1 MGRWVFLIPALPA
14 AGAALLLL
22 AGKRIREP
30 LAGWI
35 ATALV
40 GGSFALSIAAALEVA
55 KAHGEERLMVVSLGE
70 WIKASKFS
78 AGFDFLVDPLSIVMI
93 LVVTGVGTLI
103 HLYSIGYMHGDPRF
117 ARFFAYLNLFAA
129 SMLVLVLG
137 NNMIL
142 MFLGWEGVGLCSY
155 LLISFWFEKDTAAAA
170 GKKAFVTNRVGDF
183 GFILGT
189 LLLFANA
196 GTLTIFG
203 GPGGGLVSAAPAML
217 TSGTITVATMLLFL
231 GATGK
236 SAQLPLLVWLPD
248 AMEGPTPVSALIHAA
263 TMVTAGV
270 YMIARLGPIFSAAPA
285 TMWVVATVGAITALV
300 AATIA
305 LVQTDLKKVLAYST
319 ISQLG
324 FMFTAV
330 GVGAFAMGVFHLVT
344 HAFFK
349 ALLFLGAGS
358 VMHAMNNTVDMR
370 NFGALKKKM
379 AITWGTWAV
388 GWLAIAGI
396 PPLAGFFSK
405 DAILAA
411 DFEHGIGG
419 KVIWGVLTVT
429 AFLTAVY
436 MSRATYLTFFG
447 EARWSESEYHP
458 HESPKTMT
466 IPLMVLAG
474 ATVLAGLLGVP
485 KILPLLAHWLEPSVG
500 EVHEPFGATQ
510 VILLVIATAVAVA
523 GIFTARAIWL
533 AKKAPER
540 GDLLARLP
548 GGSSLYR
555 FFENGWGIDP
565 LYRLVFVRGGSAL
578 TGAFKWIDTK
588 IIDGAVNGVARLVRG
603 GGSEASKAQTG
614 YVRNYA
620 LGIALG
626 VLLLFGGF
634 VLVQIVIGS

>member
-203 GPGGGLVSAAPAML
+203 GRV
-217 TSGTITVATMLLFL
+217 
-231 GATGK
+231 
-236 SAQLPLLVWLPD
+236 
-248 AMEGPTPVSALIHAA
+248 EGC
-263 TMVTAGV
+263 
-270 YMIARLGPIFSAAPA
+270 
-285 TMWVVATVGAITALV
+285 
-300 AATIA
+300 
-305 LVQTDLKKVLAYST
+305 
-319 ISQLG
+319 SQLRRPCSRRG
-324 FMFTAV
+324 PSR
-330 GVGAFAMGVFHLVT
+330 L
-344 HAFFK
+344 
-349 ALLFLGAGS
+349 
-358 VMHAMNNTVDMR
+358 R
-370 NFGALKKKM
+370 RC
-379 AITWGTWAV
+379 
-388 GWLAIAGI
+388 
-396 PPLAGFFSK
+396 FFSS
-405 DAILAA
+405 
-411 DFEHGIGG
+411 GQR
-419 KVIWGVLTVT
+419 V
-429 AFLTAVY
+429 
-436 MSRATYLTFFG
+436 SRHSCRCWSGFPMPWK
-447 EARWSESEYHP
+447 ARHLSQ
-458 HESPKTMT
+458 
-466 IPLMVLAG
+466 L
-474 ATVLAGLLGVP
+474 
-485 KILPLLAHWLEPSVG
+485 
-500 EVHEPFGATQ
+500 
-510 VILLVIATAVAVA
+510 
-523 GIFTARAIWL
+523 
-533 AKKAPER
+533 
-540 GDLLARLP
+540 
-548 GGSSLYR
+548 
-555 FFENGWGIDP
+555 
-565 LYRLVFVRGGSAL
+565 
-578 TGAFKWIDTK
+578 
-588 IIDGAVNGVARLVRG
+588 
-603 GGSEASKAQTG
+603 
-614 YVRNYA
+614 
-620 LGIALG
+620 
-626 VLLLFGGF
+626 
-634 VLVQIVIGS
+634 